1 MNADPTGAIMRCF
14 RTLCRFLAVPLSV
27 VILLETVPAGI
38 VHAGLV
44 KTEDVLQK
52 EKKQSVKDDR
62 AKLKAFLDREDV
74 REQLQAFGV
83 DPDEASTR
91 VANLSDDEIEGI
103 SGQIATLPAGEGAAE
118 AVIIAAL
125 ALFLLVV
132 VLDLL
137 GVTNVFPF
145 IKAQR

>member
-1 MNADPTGAIMRCF
+1 MKADPTGATMRFF

-52 EKKQSVKDDR
+52 EKKQSAKDDR

-91 VANLSDDEIEGI
+91 VANLSDDEVERI